1 MYGLATKI
9 LQDMIV
15 DRYGEDKWGIIRERS
30 GVKEPM
36 FIQMTC
42 YPDAMTFQIVASA
55 SEVLNETQERLLFLF
70 GEYWITVAEQDYAE
84 MVSFAGKDLV
94 EVLNG
99 VDDIHAR
106 ASLMFPEMKPPSFKC
121 THVSDE
127 SFRLHYKS
135 VRDGLAPFVKGLTA
149 GLGRRMNTPVDV
161 THDKR
166 RSDGEDHEQFVVAYT
181 ND

>member
-15 DRYGEDKWGIIRERS
+15 DRYGDDKWAVIHEKS
-30 GVKEPM
+30 GVEEPM

-42 YPDAMTFQIVASA
+42 YPDEITYQIVGAA
-55 SEVLNETQERLLFLF
+55 CEVLKETPERILFQF
-70 GEYWITVAEQDYAE
+70 GEYWIMVAEQDYAE

-106 ASLMFPEMKPPSFKC
+106 ASLIFPEMRPPSFKC

-135 VRDGLAPFVKGLTA
+135 VRDGLAPFVEGLTV
-149 GLGRRMNTPVDV
+149 GLGKRLKTPVDIV
-161 THDKR
+161 HDKR
-166 RSDGEDHEQFVVAYT
+166 RSDGEEHEQFVVKYD